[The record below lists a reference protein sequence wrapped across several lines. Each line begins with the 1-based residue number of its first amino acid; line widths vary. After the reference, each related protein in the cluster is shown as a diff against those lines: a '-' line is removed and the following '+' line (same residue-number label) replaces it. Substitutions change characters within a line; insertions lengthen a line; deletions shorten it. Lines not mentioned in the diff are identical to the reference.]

1 MATTKVA
8 DLIVPEVMADMI
20 SAKLP
25 KKLRF
30 TPLAAIDTTLQGRP
44 GNTITVPKWTYIGAA
59 EDVAE
64 GAAIPLTALAKTSSK
79 MSIKKA
85 GKGIELTDE
94 ALLSGYGDPLGEAV
108 NQLSLSIADKID
120 NDVIVAAATATQSVS
135 IATGAKVTMAKLQ
148 NAIDIF
154 GDEDYQSMI
163 LVTSSANAVAL
174 RDEWI
179 TAHPNADVVAN
190 VRVKGAFANILGVD
204 IIRSN
209 KAAVGNGFLVKIT
222 ADPET
227 QETEPA
233 FKIIM
238 KRAVEIEK
246 DRDIIRKTTVLTA
259 DEHYGAYLYDPLK
272 VVKFTTV

>member
-1 MATTKVA
+1 MVATKVT

-30 TPLAAIDTTLQGRP
+30 TPLAEIDTTLQGRP
-44 GNTITVPKWTYIGAA
+44 GNTITVPKWSYIGAA
-59 EDVAE
+59 EDVLE
-64 GAAIPLTALAKTSSK
+64 GAAIPTTALAKTSSK
-79 MSIKKA
+79 MTIKKA

-120 NDVIVAAATATQSVS
+120 NDIIAAATTATQSVS
-135 IATGAKVTMAKLQ
+135 IPSSTKITIAKLQ

-163 LVTSSANAVAL
+163 LVTSSADAVAL

-179 TAHPNADVVAN
+179 TAHPSADVVAN
-190 VRVKGAFANILGVD
+190 VQVKGAFANILGVD

-209 KAAVGNGFLVKIT
+209 KATVGHGFLVKIT

-227 QETEPA
+227 QETQAA

-246 DRDIIRKTTVLTA
+246 DRDIIHKTTVLTA

-272 VVKFTTV
+272 VVKFTSD

>member
-1 MATTKVA
+1 MASTKVT

-30 TPLAAIDTTLQGRP
+30 TPLASIDTTLQGRP

-59 EDVAE
+59 EDVLE
-64 GAAIPLTALAKTSSK
+64 GAAIPTTALAKTSSK
-79 MSIKKA
+79 MTIKKA

-120 NDVIVAAATATQSVS
+120 NDVIAAATTATQSVS
-135 IATGAKVTMAKLQ
+135 IPSSTKITIAKLQ
-148 NAIDIF
+148 DAIDIF

-163 LVTSSANAVAL
+163 LVTSSADAVAL
-174 RDEWI
+174 RNEWI
-179 TAHPNADVVAN
+179 AAHPNADVVAN
-190 VRVKGAFANILGVD
+190 VQVKGAFANILGVD

-209 KAAVGNGFLVKIT
+209 KSTVGHGFLVKIT

-227 QETEPA
+227 QETQAA

-238 KRAVEIEK
+238 KRGVEIEK
-246 DRDIIRKTTVLTA
+246 DRDIIHKTTVLTA

-272 VVKFTTV
+272 VVKFTSD

>member
-1 MATTKVA
+1 MASTKVT

-30 TPLAAIDTTLQGRP
+30 TPLAEIDTTLQGRP
-44 GNTITVPKWTYIGAA
+44 GNTITVPKWSYIGAA
-59 EDVAE
+59 EDVLE
-64 GAAIPLTALAKTSSK
+64 GAAIPTTALAKTSSK
-79 MSIKKA
+79 MTIKKA

-120 NDVIVAAATATQSVS
+120 NDVIAAATTATQSVS
-135 IATGAKVTMAKLQ
+135 IPSSTKITIAKLQ
-148 NAIDIF
+148 DAIDIF

-163 LVTSSANAVAL
+163 LVTSSADAVAL
-174 RDEWI
+174 RNEWI
-179 TAHPNADVVAN
+179 AAHPSADVVAN
-190 VRVKGAFANILGVD
+190 VQVKGAFANILGVD

-209 KAAVGNGFLVKIT
+209 KSTVGHGFLVKIT

-227 QETEPA
+227 QETQAA

-246 DRDIIRKTTVLTA
+246 DRDIIHKTTVLTA

-272 VVKFTTV
+272 VVKFTTE

>member
-1 MATTKVA
+1 MASTKVT

-30 TPLAAIDTTLQGRP
+30 TPLAEIDTTLQGRP
-44 GNTITVPKWTYIGAA
+44 GNTITVPKWSYIGAA
-59 EDVAE
+59 EDVLE
-64 GAAIPLTALAKTSSK
+64 GAAIPTTALAKTSSK
-79 MSIKKA
+79 MTIKKA

-120 NDVIVAAATATQSVS
+120 NDVIAAATTVTQSVS
-135 IATGAKVTMAKLQ
+135 IPSSTKITIAKLQ
-148 NAIDIF
+148 DAIDIF

-163 LVTSSANAVAL
+163 LVTSSADAVAL
-174 RDEWI
+174 RNEWI
-179 TAHPNADVVAN
+179 AAHPNADVVAN
-190 VRVKGAFANILGVD
+190 VQVKGAFANILGVD

-209 KAAVGNGFLVKIT
+209 KSTVGHGFLVKIT

-227 QETEPA
+227 QETQAA

-238 KRAVEIEK
+238 KRGVEIEK
-246 DRDIIRKTTVLTA
+246 DRDIIHKTTVLTA

-272 VVKFTTV
+272 VVKFTSD

>member
-1 MATTKVA
+1 MVATKVT

-30 TPLAAIDTTLQGRP
+30 TPLASIDTTLQGRP

-59 EDVAE
+59 EDVLE
-64 GAAIPLTALAKTSSK
+64 GAAIPTTALAKTSSK
-79 MSIKKA
+79 MTIKKA

-120 NDVIVAAATATQSVS
+120 NDVIAAATTATQSVS
-135 IATGAKVTMAKLQ
+135 IPSSTKITIAKLQ
-148 NAIDIF
+148 DAIDIF

-163 LVTSSANAVAL
+163 LVTSSADAVAL
-174 RDEWI
+174 RNEWI
-179 TAHPNADVVAN
+179 AAHPNADVVAN
-190 VRVKGAFANILGVD
+190 VQVKGAFANILGVD

-209 KAAVGNGFLVKIT
+209 KSTVGHGFLVKIT

-227 QETEPA
+227 QETQAA

-238 KRAVEIEK
+238 KRGVEIEK
-246 DRDIIRKTTVLTA
+246 DRDIIHKTTVLTA

-272 VVKFTTV
+272 VVKFTSD

>member
-1 MATTKVA
+1 MATTKTA

-20 SAKLP
+20 SAKIP
-25 KKLRF
+25 NKLRF

-44 GNTITVPKWTYIGAA
+44 GNTITVPKWSYIGAA

-64 GAAIPLTALAKTSSK
+64 GAAIPLTALAKTSSE
-79 MSIKKA
+79 MTIKKA

-120 NDVIVAAATATQSVS
+120 NDVIVAAAKATQSVS
-135 IATGAKVTMAKLQ
+135 IASGAKVTIAKLQ

-163 LVTSSANAVAL
+163 LVTSSADAVAL

-179 TAHPNADVVAN
+179 TAHPNEDVVAN
-190 VRVKGAFANILGVD
+190 VQVTILGVY
-204 IIRSN
+204 IMRSN
-209 KAAVGNGFLVKIT
+209 IAAVGHGFLVKIT

-227 QETEPA
+227 EETQPA

-272 VVKFTTV
+272 VVKFTTA

>member
-1 MATTKVA
+1 MVATKVT

-30 TPLAAIDTTLQGRP
+30 TPLAEIDTTLQGRP
-44 GNTITVPKWTYIGAA
+44 GNTITVPKWSYIGAA
-59 EDVAE
+59 EDVLE
-64 GAAIPLTALAKTSSK
+64 GAAIPTTALAKTSSK
-79 MSIKKA
+79 MTIKKA

-94 ALLSGYGDPLGEAV
+94 ALLSGYGDPLGEAI

-120 NDVIVAAATATQSVS
+120 NDIIAAATTATQSVS
-135 IATGAKVTMAKLQ
+135 IPSSTKITIAKLQ

-163 LVTSSANAVAL
+163 LVTSSADAVAL

-179 TAHPNADVVAN
+179 TAHPSADVVAN
-190 VRVKGAFANILGVD
+190 VQVKGAFANILGVD

-209 KAAVGNGFLVKIT
+209 KATVGHGFLVKIT

-227 QETEPA
+227 QETQAA

-246 DRDIIRKTTVLTA
+246 DRDIIHKTTVLTA

-272 VVKFTTV
+272 VVKFTSD

>member
-8 DLIVPEVMADMI
+8 DSIVPEVMADMI

-44 GNTITVPKWTYIGAA
+44 GNSITVPKWSYIGVA

-64 GAAIPLTALAKTSSK
+64 GAAIPTTALAKTLSK
-79 MSIKKA
+79 MTIKKA

-120 NDVIVAAATATQSVS
+120 NDIIAAATTATQSVS
-135 IATGAKVTMAKLQ
+135 IASGAKVTIAKLQ

-190 VRVKGAFANILGVD
+190 VQVKGAFANILGVD

-209 KAAVGNGFLVKIT
+209 KAAVGHGFLVKIT
-222 ADPET
+222 AYPET
-227 QETEPA
+227 EETEPA

-259 DEHYGAYLYDPLK
+259 DEHYGAYLYVPLK
-272 VVKFTTV
+272 VVKFTTA

>member
-1 MATTKVA
+1 M
-8 DLIVPEVMADMI
+8 
-20 SAKLP
+20 
-25 KKLRF
+25 
-30 TPLAAIDTTLQGRP
+30 
-44 GNTITVPKWTYIGAA
+44 
-59 EDVAE
+59 
-64 GAAIPLTALAKTSSK
+64 
-79 MSIKKA
+79 
-85 GKGIELTDE
+85 
-94 ALLSGYGDPLGEAV
+94 
-108 NQLSLSIADKID
+108 
-120 NDVIVAAATATQSVS
+120 
-135 IATGAKVTMAKLQ
+135 Q

-163 LVTSSANAVAL
+163 LVTSSADAVAL

-190 VRVKGAFANILGVD
+190 VQVKGAFANILGVD

-209 KAAVGNGFLVKIT
+209 KATVGHGFLVKIT

-227 QETEPA
+227 DETEPA

-246 DRDIIRKTTVLTA
+246 DRDIIHKTTVLTA

-272 VVKFTTV
+272 VVKFTTA

>member
-1 MATTKVA
+1 MASTKVT

-30 TPLAAIDTTLQGRP
+30 TPLAEIDTTLQGRP
-44 GNTITVPKWTYIGAA
+44 GNTITVPKWSYIGAA
-59 EDVAE
+59 EDVLE
-64 GAAIPLTALAKTSSK
+64 GAAIPTTALAKTSSK
-79 MSIKKA
+79 MTIKKA

-120 NDVIVAAATATQSVS
+120 NDIIAAATTTTQAVS
-135 IATGAKVTMAKLQ
+135 IPSSTKITIKKLQ
-148 NAIDIF
+148 DAIDIF

-163 LVTSSANAVAL
+163 LVTSSADAVAL

-190 VRVKGAFANILGVD
+190 VQVKGAFANILGVD

-209 KAAVGNGFLVKIT
+209 KTAVGHGFLVKIT

-227 QETEPA
+227 DETEPA

-238 KRAVEIEK
+238 KRAVEVEK
-246 DRDIIRKTTVLTA
+246 DRDIIHGTTVLTA
-259 DEHYGAYLYDPLK
+259 NEHYGAYLYDPLK
-272 VVKFTTV
+272 VVKFTSD

>member
-8 DLIVPEVMADMI
+8 DLIVPEVMADMV

-25 KKLRF
+25 NKLRF

-44 GNTITVPKWTYIGAA
+44 GNTITVPKWSYIGAA

-64 GAAIPLTALAKTSSK
+64 GAAIPLTALAKTSSE
-79 MSIKKA
+79 MTIKKA

-135 IATGAKVTMAKLQ
+135 IASGAKVTIAKLQ
-148 NAIDIF
+148 TASDIF

-163 LVTSSANAVAL
+163 LVTSSADAVAL

-190 VRVKGAFANILGVD
+190 VQVKGAFANI
-204 IIRSN
+204 
-209 KAAVGNGFLVKIT
+209 
-222 ADPET
+222 
-227 QETEPA
+227 
-233 FKIIM
+233 
-238 KRAVEIEK
+238 
-246 DRDIIRKTTVLTA
+246 
-259 DEHYGAYLYDPLK
+259 
-272 VVKFTTV
+272 

>member
-1 MATTKVA
+1 MVATKVT

-30 TPLAAIDTTLQGRP
+30 TPLAEIDTTLQGRP
-44 GNTITVPKWTYIGAA
+44 GNTITVPKWSYIGAA
-59 EDVAE
+59 EDVLE
-64 GAAIPLTALAKTSSK
+64 GAAIPTTALAKTSSK
-79 MSIKKA
+79 MTIKKA

-120 NDVIVAAATATQSVS
+120 NDVIAAATTATQSVS
-135 IATGAKVTMAKLQ
+135 ITTKVTIAKLQ

-154 GDEDYQSMI
+154 DDEDYQSMI
-163 LVTSSANAVAL
+163 LVTSSADAVAL
-174 RDEWI
+174 RNEWI
-179 TAHPNADVVAN
+179 ATHPSADVVAN
-190 VRVKGAFANILGVD
+190 VQVKGAFANILGVD

-209 KAAVGNGFLVKIT
+209 KSTVGHGFLVKIT

-227 QETEPA
+227 QETQPA

-238 KRAVEIEK
+238 KRGVEIEK
-246 DRDIIRKTTVLTA
+246 DRDIIHKTTVLTA

-272 VVKFTTV
+272 VVKFTAG

>member
-1 MATTKVA
+1 MASTKVT

-30 TPLAAIDTTLQGRP
+30 TPLAEIDTTLQGRP
-44 GNTITVPKWTYIGAA
+44 GNTITVPKWSYIGAA
-59 EDVAE
+59 EDVLE
-64 GAAIPLTALAKTSSK
+64 GAAIPTTALAKTSSK
-79 MSIKKA
+79 MTIKKA

-120 NDVIVAAATATQSVS
+120 NDVIAAATTATQSVS
-135 IATGAKVTMAKLQ
+135 IPSSTKITIAKLQ
-148 NAIDIF
+148 DAIDIF

-163 LVTSSANAVAL
+163 LVTSSADAVAL
-174 RDEWI
+174 RNEWI
-179 TAHPNADVVAN
+179 AAHPNADVVAN
-190 VRVKGAFANILGVD
+190 VQVKGAFANILGVD

-209 KAAVGNGFLVKIT
+209 KSTVGHGFLVKIT

-227 QETEPA
+227 QETQAA

-238 KRAVEIEK
+238 KRGVEIEK
-246 DRDIIRKTTVLTA
+246 DRDIIHKTTVLTA

-272 VVKFTTV
+272 VVKFTSD